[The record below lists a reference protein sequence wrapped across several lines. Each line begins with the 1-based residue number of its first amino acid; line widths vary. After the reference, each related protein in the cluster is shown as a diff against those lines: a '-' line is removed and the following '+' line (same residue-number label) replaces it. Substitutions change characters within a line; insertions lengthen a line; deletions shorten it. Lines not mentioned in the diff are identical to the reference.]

1 MVRRTSR
8 IPDCGNTAANEL
20 MKESNAL
27 GVECCGPDDGKCCVK
42 HFRGGTGRAE
52 ANEQDP
58 STPKHSE
65 KKSGC
70 PWPKVWQGEHVCI
83 LM

>member
-20 MKESNAL
+20 MKDSNAL

-42 HFRGGTGRAE
+42 HFREGTVRAE

-58 STPKHSE
+58 STPINSE
-65 KKSGC
+65 KRVDVRGLRSARAS
-70 PWPKVWQGEHVCI
+70 
-83 LM
+83 MSAF